1 MTTKEGASADIL
13 QALGLSP
20 LEMEAVLEISQT
32 RRVKLQK
39 YIKESLLYYS
49 EYLLNNPEDITAPMS
64 IDLRQYAYIP
74 KVRS

>member
-1 MTTKEGASADIL
+1 MTTKEASADIL

-32 RRVKLQK
+32 PRVKLQK

-64 IDLRQYAYIP
+64 IDLGQYAYIP

>member
-1 MTTKEGASADIL
+1 M
-13 QALGLSP
+13 
-20 LEMEAVLEISQT
+20 
-32 RRVKLQK
+32 QK

-64 IDLRQYAYIP
+64 IDLGQYAYIP

>member
-1 MTTKEGASADIL
+1 MTTREASADIL

-20 LEMEAVLEISQT
+20 LEIEAILEISQT

-64 IDLRQYAYIP
+64 IDLGQYAYIP